1 MAKAKKYVVAKG
13 YSFTSGGYIYSAGED
28 IPEGAFPNKN
38 VLAKFLSAGKVVE
51 AEAEKKAA
59 LEAAKA
65 ALGKAEK
72 EEAAALEAAKIAAEK
87 AALEKAT
94 DEEKIV
100 AEELQTAAEKAVKA
114 REEAEEAVKAL
125 E

>member
-13 YSFTSGGYIYSAGED
+13 YSFTSGGYIYSAGEV

-51 AEAEKKAA
+51 AEADKKADDDKAEAEKKAA

-65 ALGKAEK
+65 ALEKAEK
-72 EEAAALEAAKIAAEK
+72 EEAAALEAA
-87 AALEKAT
+87 
-94 DEEKIV
+94 
-100 AEELQTAAEKAVKA
+100 
-114 REEAEEAVKAL
+114 
-125 E
+125 